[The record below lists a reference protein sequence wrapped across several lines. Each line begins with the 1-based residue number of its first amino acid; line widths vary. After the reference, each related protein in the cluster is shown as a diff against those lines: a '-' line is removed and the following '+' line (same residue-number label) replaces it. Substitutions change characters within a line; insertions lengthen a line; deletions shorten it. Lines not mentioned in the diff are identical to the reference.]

1 MSTHPAKSSRINDSS
16 RCTHRFANGKRCRLP
31 LSQGALSGEERFAD
45 SRFCSQHARL
55 PENQREP
62 DRAADLTGNLG
73 DLTSPAA
80 IHDFLSRLLT
90 LLAQD
95 RISTRRAAVLAYITS
110 QLLRTISAINKA
122 VDNDDAKN
130 SPPTIIWNIPGPERE
145 NANQPS

>member
-1 MSTHPAKSSRINDSS
+1 MSPKPAKSSRINDSS

-31 LSQGALSGEERFAD
+31 IPQADAACKGSFAD
-45 SRFCSQHARL
+45 GHFCSQHAKL

-62 DRAADLTGNLG
+62 DVAAELTTDLG

-80 IHDFLSRLLT
+80 INDFLRRLLL

-110 QLLRTISAINKA
+110 QLLRIVSAINKQIE
-122 VDNDDAKN
+122 NQ
-130 SPPTIIWNIPGPERE
+130 PPPRIEYVFDIPTPERQE
-145 NANQPS
+145 GGQPS